1 LAYPAADIPV
11 ELARATQWLKA
22 NPKKAKKSNWRKWLT
37 TSWLN
42 NCQDRGGTHRER
54 GVKPDGRRS
63 AADAAAEWKRAAEDP
78 EVAKRRAEF
87 IARSAGTTDQQR
99 AVLDALSR
107 LSAAKGY
114 APTVREIA
122 DDLAVNV
129 NDVMQKL
136 WRLRRDGVVDWED
149 GRCRTL
155 RIVEVVA

>member
-1 LAYPAADIPV
+1 MTV
-11 ELARATQWLKA
+11 
-22 NPKKAKKSNWRKWLT
+22 
-37 TSWLN
+37 TS
-42 NCQDRGGTHRER
+42 TSI
-54 GVKPDGRRS
+54 RR
-63 AADAAAEWKRAAEDP
+63 
-78 EVAKRRAEF
+78 
-87 IARSAGTTDQQR
+87 ARSAGTTDQQR